1 MKDLSTTEDT
11 EDTEMCLFLPSAST
25 VVARL
30 GEQMDLEVRHLKLVS
45 AVADCGSLTRAG
57 DRLHLTQSALSH
69 QLRDIESRLGAA
81 LFLRVGKRLVLTPAG
96 ERLLASAREVLERLQ
111 QTEHDIRQMGRDR
124 AGVLRLTTECYTC
137 YHWLPPLLTKYRRKF
152 PKVEVR
158 IDVDATRTPV
168 EMLLAGKVD
177 VALMSTPVRDRRL
190 TSTPIFDDE
199 VVIVAAPS
207 HPFAKKTH
215 VKVADMHG
223 ETLLLYPP
231 KEESS
236 VLNRILLPAGAVPG
250 RIDEVQLT
258 EAIIELVKAGLGVA
272 ALARWAVEPVV
283 KTGALVARSLTA
295 RGQHRRW
302 SAVMPKDLAKA
313 DFVREFVD
321 LLIEYAPGQAQRAAK
336 ISALR

>member
-1 MKDLSTTEDT
+1 
-11 EDTEMCLFLPSAST
+11 
-25 VVARL
+25 
-30 GEQMDLEVRHLKLVS
+30 MDLEIRHLRLVS

-96 ERLLASAREVLERLQ
+96 ERLLASAREVLARLQ

-152 PKVEVR
+152 PRVEVR
-158 IDVDATRTPV
+158 IDVDATRQPV
-168 EMLLAGKVD
+168 ETLLAGKVD

-190 TSTPIFDDE
+190 TATPIFDDE
-199 VVIVAAPS
+199 LIVIAATT

-215 VKVADMHG
+215 VKLADMHG

-231 KEESS
+231 KEESL
-236 VLNRILLPAGAVPG
+236 VLNQVLLPNGAVPG

-258 EAIIELVKAGLGVA
+258 EAIIELVKAGLGISVI
-272 ALARWAVEPVV
+272 ARWAVEPIV
-283 KTGALVARSLTA
+283 KSGALVARPLTA
-295 RGQHRRW
+295 RGLHRRW
-302 SAVMPKDLAKA
+302 SAVMPKDLAKT
-313 DFVREFVD
+313 DFVREFVE
-321 LLIEYAPGQAQRAAK
+321 LLKEYAPNQLAK
-336 ISALR
+336 EGRRSATG

>member
-1 MKDLSTTEDT
+1 
-11 EDTEMCLFLPSAST
+11 
-25 VVARL
+25 
-30 GEQMDLEVRHLKLVS
+30 MDLEIRHLRLVS

-96 ERLLASAREVLERLQ
+96 ERLLASAREVLARLQ

-152 PKVEVR
+152 PRVEVR
-158 IDVDATRTPV
+158 IDVDATRQPV
-168 EMLLAGKVD
+168 ETLLAGKVD

-190 TSTPIFDDE
+190 TATPIFDDE
-199 VVIVAAPS
+199 LIVIAATT

-215 VKVADMHG
+215 VKLADMHG

-231 KEESS
+231 KEESL
-236 VLNRILLPAGAVPG
+236 VLNQVLLPNGAVPG

-258 EAIIELVKAGLGVA
+258 EAIIELVKAGLGISVI
-272 ALARWAVEPVV
+272 ARWAVEPIV
-283 KTGALVARSLTA
+283 KSGALVARPLTA
-295 RGQHRRW
+295 RGLHRRW
-302 SAVMPKDLAKA
+302 SAVMPKDLAKT

-321 LLIEYAPGQAQRAAK
+321 LLKEYAPVQ
-336 ISALR
+336 SARLTRVAGT